1 MALRSV
7 RDLDVGGKRVL
18 VRVDFNVPLRSD
30 GSVGDETRLRASLP
44 TVRLLL
50 ERGAAV
56 VLMSHLGRPDGKR
69 DPRYGLAPVAAR
81 FGELLGRPVG
91 LAGDCVGPAA
101 ETAARALGSGEV
113 LLLEN
118 LRFHAG
124 EEANDPEFAR
134 KLARLGDLYVNDAFG
149 TAHRAHASTVG
160 VARRLPSAAGL
171 LLERE
176 VEALGGALER
186 PRRPFVGVVGGSK
199 ISSKIA
205 VLDNLLPRVDRLLIG
220 GAMAFTLLKA
230 RGCRVGRSLVEDERL
245 DLARRI
251 MARGGEK
258 LLLPVDAVAAA
269 ELRPGE
275 ATAVVDACAVPDDL
289 RGLDVGPATI
299 AAWAEA
305 LRGAGTV
312 LWNGPLGAYEVPPFE
327 AGTVA
332 LGETLAAS
340 SATTVVGGGDLVG
353 ALEAAGLAGRMSHVS
368 TGGGASLEFIE
379 GRVLPG
385 IAALEET

>member
-7 RDLDVGGKRVL
+7 RDLDVRGKRVL
-18 VRVDFNVPLRSD
+18 VRVDFNVPLTAE
-30 GSVGDETRLRASLP
+30 GGVGDDTRLRASLP

-56 VLMSHLGRPDGKR
+56 VLMSHLGRPDGRR
-69 DPRYGLAPVAAR
+69 DPKYGLAPVAAR
-81 FGELLGRPVG
+81 FADLLGRPVQV
-91 LAGDCVGPAA
+91 AGDCVGPAA
-101 ETAARALGSGEV
+101 EAPVRTLKGGEV

-124 EEANDPEFAR
+124 EEANDPEFAGQ
-134 KLARLGDLYVNDAFG
+134 LAGLGDVYVNDAFG

-160 VARRLPSAAGL
+160 VARYLPSAAGL

-220 GAMAFTLLKA
+220 GAMAFTLLRA
-230 RGCRVGRSLVEDERL
+230 RGCRVGRSLVEDEKL
-245 DLARRI
+245 DLAGQI
-251 MARGGEK
+251 LARGGEK
-258 LLLPVDAVAAA
+258 LTLPLDAVAAA
-269 ELRPGE
+269 ELRAGA

-289 RGLDVGPATI
+289 CGLDVG
-299 AAWAEA
+299 
-305 LRGAGTV
+305 
-312 LWNGPLGAYEVPPFE
+312 
-327 AGTVA
+327 
-332 LGETLAAS
+332 
-340 SATTVVGGGDLVG
+340 
-353 ALEAAGLAGRMSHVS
+353 
-368 TGGGASLEFIE
+368 
-379 GRVLPG
+379 
-385 IAALEET
+385 

>member
-7 RDLDVGGKRVL
+7 RDLDVRGKRVL
-18 VRVDFNVPLRSD
+18 VRVDFNVPLTPE
-30 GSVGDETRLRASLP
+30 GGVGDDTRLRASLP

-50 ERGAAV
+50 GRGAAV
-56 VLMSHLGRPDGKR
+56 VLMSHLGRPDGQR

-81 FGELLGRPVG
+81 F
-91 LAGDCVGPAA
+91 AGDCVGPAA
-101 ETAARALGSGEV
+101 EAPARTLRGGEL

-134 KLARLGDLYVNDAFG
+134 QLAGLGDVYVNDAFG

-160 VARRLPSAAGL
+160 VARYLPSAAGL

-230 RGCRVGRSLVEDERL
+230 RGCRVGRSLVEDETL
-245 DLARRI
+245 DLAGQI
-251 MARGGEK
+251 LARGGEK
-258 LLLPVDAVAAA
+258 LTLPLDAVAAA
-269 ELRPGE
+269 ELRAGA
-275 ATAVVDACAVPDDL
+275 ATSVVDACAVPDDL
-289 RGLDVGPATI
+289 RGLDVGPRTV
-299 AAWAEA
+299 AAWAATVRDGPMGMFELDPFA
-305 LRGAGTV
+305 AGTR
-312 LWNGPLGAYEVPPFE
+312 G
-327 AGTVA
+327 VA
-332 LGETLAAS
+332 RAVAAVD
-340 SATTVVGGGDLVG
+340 AFTVVGGGDSVA
-353 ALEAAGLAGRMSHVS
+353 ALHALGLADAVDHLS

-385 IAALEET
+385 IAALEEK